1 MSKFFTTKS
10 LAVLCA
16 LVLTGAVAQ
25 ADTVT
30 VTGPDDAV
38 SDDYTPVRVVKE
50 STGNETTFSP
60 LVLKYYTTNNTAQA
74 VGEAAK
80 AAVTEK
86 NAVN

>member
-38 SDDYTPVRVVKE
+38 SDDYTPFVLSKNRQATKQ
-50 STGNETTFSP
+50 P
-60 LVLKYYTTNNTAQA
+60 LALWC
-74 VGEAAK
+74 
-80 AAVTEK
+80 
-86 NAVN
+86 

>member
-38 SDDYTPVRVVKE
+38 SDDYTPR
-50 STGNETTFSP
+50 SCCQRIDRQR
-60 LVLKYYTTNNTAQA
+60 NNL
-74 VGEAAK
+74 
-80 AAVTEK
+80 
-86 NAVN
+86 